1 MAKKLSKKP
10 KTRDSSYRLTDW
22 LAGYKAGGKGETH
35 NPPPNADSPSWMAGY
50 LEGHAHIRAA
60 DLVAAATDDAGACR
74 GLGTRPYCSGFV
86 AGVLYATKIAG
97 KGKPLWW

>member
-1 MAKKLSKKP
+1 MAKKSSKKS
-10 KTRDSSYRLTDW
+10 KARGSYSLADW
-22 LAGYKAGGKGETH
+22 LAGYKAGNNGETH

-50 LEGHAHIRAA
+50 LEGHAHTRAA
-60 DLVAAATDDAGACR
+60 DLVTAATDNAGACR

-97 KGKPLWW
+97 KGTPLRW